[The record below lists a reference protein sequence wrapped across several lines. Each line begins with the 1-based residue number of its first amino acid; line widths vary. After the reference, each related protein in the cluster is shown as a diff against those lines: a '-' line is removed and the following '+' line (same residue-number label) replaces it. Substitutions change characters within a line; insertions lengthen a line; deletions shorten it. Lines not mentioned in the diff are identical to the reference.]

1 MSISWESVETSK
13 RPERGRRTVEKDE
26 PLEEL
31 ERLRRENRRLAVSL
45 GSFSAFIASK
55 GLLEEAWSYVNTIH
69 QLDDD

>member
-1 MSISWESVETSK
+1 MSISWRSVETSEW
-13 RPERGRRTVEKDE
+13 PERGNRIVPKDDA
-26 PLEEL
+26 PDEL

-55 GLLEEAWSYVNTIH
+55 GMLEEAWNYVNAIH